1 MGIRG
6 GPTVNSC
13 HADAQ
18 RAQISSP
25 WKRSKNRVVKDEWV
39 LQTGALSPTFPFG
52 KEGRDIQAQVR
63 AHTSQG
69 FHDRPQS
76 PFSHA
81 SGHGASHH
89 PVDPLKVQ
97 GSLSTIQLSTSQFS
111 HTSSA
116 DGHKQPPTL
125 WVQDRYFMR
134 PKTQVLVAPSLRH
147 CAHGA
152 PRRCIASTTHAR
164 PQQKCGAI
172 WHALAPAMTAAHPH
186 SQRTSYESAAL
197 AYRSTAR

>member
-1 MGIRG
+1 
-6 GPTVNSC
+6 VNSC

-39 LQTGALSPTFPFG
+39 LQTGALSPSFG
-52 KEGRDIQAQVR
+52 KEGRDVQAQVR

-76 PFSHA
+76 PFSQA

-89 PVDPLKVQ
+89 PVDPLTVHR
-97 GSLSTIQLSTSQFS
+97 SLSTIQLSTSQFS
-111 HTSSA
+111 RTSSA

-134 PKTQVLVAPSLRH
+134 PKSQVLLAPSLRH
-147 CAHGA
+147 TPLKRAVPPGDALPARGTPA
-152 PRRCIASTTHAR
+152 PSKTAGPFVVPLL
-164 PQQKCGAI
+164 PQ
-172 WHALAPAMTAAHPH
+172 
-186 SQRTSYESAAL
+186 
-197 AYRSTAR
+197 